1 MMNIAKK
8 SFVLLATFLLATSTL
23 ATSLQAESLNRDGV
37 MRYITEQQN
46 YMTKPWLT
54 SKKNLDDIF
63 KHAYQLNI
71 KRSVPSDSELQYEA
85 TNQGTKF
92 DCFKEYGPRKCKQF
106 YNLFMQTMF

>member
-1 MMNIAKK
+1 MKITWK
-8 SFVLLATFLLATSTL
+8 SLVLLAAFLSASSLLVTSV
-23 ATSLQAESLNRDGV
+23 QAESLNRDGV

-71 KRSVPSDSELQYEA
+71 KRSVPSDSELQYEI